1 MRAQIRFRHRP
12 TQHRLLQ
19 PVRQSYPFQH
29 QNIIPISSLLLSR
42 FFDRLSYGFY
52 QPWNTSLAL
61 DQKDETILKWV
72 SHPVWISKNKSTRNA
87 EKEHLLFVYEFSYDR
102 FISRFVNDCV
112 SQASNQ
118 FVINLEIFFTRMT
131 KISLVL
137 KIRLTVL
144 RIIPALFLLLDN
156 FPVTLA
162 WYFSHY

>member
-1 MRAQIRFRHRP
+1 M
-12 TQHRLLQ
+12 
-19 PVRQSYPFQH
+19 
-29 QNIIPISSLLLSR
+29 
-42 FFDRLSYGFY
+42 
-52 QPWNTSLAL
+52 
-61 DQKDETILKWV
+61 
-72 SHPVWISKNKSTRNA
+72 
-87 EKEHLLFVYEFSYDR
+87 FVYEFSYDR

-162 WYFSHY
+162 